1 MITSRR
7 FALATAAIV
16 LGLSACGSANTA
28 SSSDSTA
35 GTIATGGTTIADPAT
50 PHVIHLGAG
59 RWAPSTAGGPMSAES
74 ADSKMMAVRNITY
87 VFDGT
92 FPTLSES
99 APSWQLP
106 AGFTPD
112 AARIAAMAAALGVE
126 GTARKLP
133 AEQGGGWMF
142 GPEDYSTATFS
153 VSVDSLGSWWFSPAP
168 TVSATTDGCAYGQGD
183 VIDTTVAVAE
193 GDTLNTVAGLDSDAV
208 STEAAPANGE
218 ATPAVAIP
226 PECIVDP
233 SPPVGVPD
241 EAAAMTS
248 TKALLTSLGYDPGSY
263 DYEFYG
269 DEWSANVTAYLRLGG
284 QRSQL
289 SVSVGFGAEGAITW
303 ASGSLATPVQGDDY
317 PLAGVQVG
325 LDRLAD
331 QASQWMSYGGP
342 GSVLRTESASAES
355 SGEVAPADPV
365 VAPADTTIIEPST
378 DVAATE
384 PAVAP
389 SDTVVAQPC
398 GAAVDCAPI
407 DAEPVT
413 IHLTD
418 VRLDSTMIW
427 DEDGTTWLLPAYT
440 FSDADG
446 GTYSIIA
453 VADEYLDVPAPV
465 AVPLPD
471 TLTPDTIIVDDAGT
485 VETIPGDTGS
495 GATGSGC
502 TTPDMTPVDQ
512 AAVETALVGL
522 DEDAANAAATV
533 NGWTMRVTERD
544 GQSLPATADFQPSRA
559 NVAVSAGVVTAVQSI
574 G

>member
-1 MITSRR
+1 MVTSRR

-16 LGLSACGSANTA
+16 LGMSACGSANTT

-35 GTIATGGTTIADPAT
+35 GTIATGGTTIADPST
-50 PHVIHLGAG
+50 PRVIHLGAG
-59 RWAPSTAGGPMSAES
+59 GSAPAAGDATMSAES
-74 ADSKMMAVRNITY
+74 ADSKMMAFRNITY

-112 AARIAAMAAALGVE
+112 AARIADMAAALGVE
-126 GTARKLP
+126 GEAQELP

-142 GPEDYSTATFS
+142 GPEDYSSATFT
-153 VSVDSLGSWWFSPAP
+153 VSVDSLGSWWFSPEP
-168 TVSATTDGCAYGQGD
+168 TMSATMNSCVYGEGD
-183 VIDTTVAVAE
+183 VIDTTVA
-193 GDTLNTVAGLDSDAV
+193 
-208 STEAAPANGE
+208 
-218 ATPAVAIP
+218 IP
-226 PECIVDP
+226 PECMVDP
-233 SPPVGVPD
+233 TPPVGVPD
-241 EAAAMTS
+241 EAAAMAS
-248 TKALLTSLGYDPGSY
+248 TKDLLTSLGYDPSSY

-284 QRSQL
+284 QRSQI
-289 SVSVGFGAEGAITW
+289 SVSVGFGAEGALTW

-317 PLAGVQVG
+317 PLAGVQTG

-331 QASQWMSYGGP
+331 QARQWMSYGGP
-342 GSVLRTESASAES
+342 DSSVLRTEGAIAE
-355 SGEVAPADPV
+355 
-365 VAPADTTIIEPST
+365 TTSIESST
-378 DVAATE
+378 DVAPPE

-389 SDTVVAQPC
+389 IDPTVSEPC

-440 FSDADG
+440 FTDADG

-453 VADEYLDVPAPV
+453 VADEYLDVPDPV

-471 TLTPDTIIVDDAGT
+471 PLPTDTIIVDDAGT
-485 VETIPGDTGS
+485 VETVPGDTGS
-495 GATGSGC
+495 GDTGSGDAGN
-502 TTPDMTPVDQ
+502 TTPDMTPIDQ
-512 AAVETALVGL
+512 TAVEAALVGL
-522 DEDAANAAATV
+522 DEDAANAAATA

-544 GQSLPATADFQPSRA
+544 GESLPATADYQPSRA
-559 NVAVSAGVVTAVQSI
+559 NVAVIAGLVTAVRSI